1 MRTLIAIGTASLL
14 LIQVGI
20 LGGCSGGGERA
31 EPTARE
37 MLGDPPSYAAVREV
51 YNNRVDGLARL
62 WARAVVSVSGS
73 DAEGSPFREQGE
85 GHLQVVRPERV
96 SLTAGKLGKPMF
108 IYGSNAEQSWWIDRS
123 GSPSVA
129 VIGPHAGLTRDDFV
143 ALGLPV
149 HPLELVE
156 LLGISPLPEADRP
169 LVWSRDG
176 TMAGF
181 LTEGVLG
188 YRLTWIDP
196 QTFDPVRIALLDERG
211 EPLVASMLTGMQGVR
226 IEGDATRRPRVP
238 DRVVVEVAGTDLSVR
253 VSLNDPR
260 NRRIDGRNFEGE
272 TLLEVYKVD
281 QVERIGGAS
290 ADAAR

>member
-1 MRTLIAIGTASLL
+1 MIGRAWVSIALGAAVLL
-14 LIQVGI
+14 A
-20 LGGCSGGGERA
+20 GGCAGGGQRE

-37 MLGDPPSYAAVREV
+37 LLGDPPSYAAVRAV
-51 YNNRVDGLARL
+51 YNTRVDGLDRL

-73 DAEGSPFREQGE
+73 EADGSPFREQGE
-85 GHLQVVRPERV
+85 GHLQVVRPDRV
-96 SLTAGKLGKPMF
+96 SLTAGKLGKPLF
-108 IYGSNAEQSWWIDRS
+108 IYGSNSEQSWWIDRS
-123 GSPSVA
+123 GEESVA
-129 VIGPHAGLTRDDFV
+129 VIGPHAGLTRDDYA

-156 LLGISPLPEADRP
+156 LLGITPLPEPDRP

-196 QTFDPVRIALLDERG
+196 ETFDPVRISLLDARG
-211 EPLVASMLTGMQGVR
+211 EPLVASTLIGTQGVR
-226 IEGDATRRPRVP
+226 IDGDATRRPRVP
-238 DRVVVEVAGTDLSVR
+238 ERVEVEVAGTDLAVR
-253 VSLNDPR
+253 VSLNEPR
-260 NRRIDGRNFEGE
+260 NRRIDARNFDGE
-272 TLLEVYKVD
+272 ALLGIYE
-281 QVERIGGAS
+281 VERVERLGGTS